1 MRMRQGCGCGIL
13 SYNVVFACSGAADL
27 GALADRAARK
37 LSRDKTAIMMCTA
50 AIGASAED
58 ILNKARNAKKLLVID
73 GCETECAK
81 KVLEKAGFGDLACL
95 QLENLG
101 LEKGKTTV
109 DEALVEKV
117 AARAAELINVTV
129 T

>member
-1 MRMRQGCGCGIL
+1 MRMRQGCGCGNL

-37 LSRDKTAIMMCTA
+37 LSRDKAAVMMCTA

-81 KVLEKAGFGDLACL
+81 KVLERAGFGGLACL

-101 LEKGKTTV
+101 LEKGKTSV